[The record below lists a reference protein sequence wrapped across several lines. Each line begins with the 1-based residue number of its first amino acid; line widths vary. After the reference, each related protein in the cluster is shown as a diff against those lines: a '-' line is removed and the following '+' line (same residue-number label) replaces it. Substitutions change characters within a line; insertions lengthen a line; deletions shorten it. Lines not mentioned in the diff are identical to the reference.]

1 MLMDS
6 VTAAEI
12 MRLETMTTSKL
23 VEKFESVFGEKCRR
37 RNKRYLIRRID
48 WRLQADAEEVHSHR
62 IRKGLRRSR
71 CVASLASEVTLDPRD
86 ITCSA
91 LWSPISGPNSRPFLR
106 LAQPGLS
113 KGCFRSLGRD
123 LLRLASES

>member
-1 MLMDS
+1 MDAL
-6 VTAAEI
+6 TAAEI
-12 MRLETMTTSKL
+12 ARLETMTTSKL
-23 VEKFESVFGEKCRR
+23 VEKFESVFGEKCRS

-48 WRLQADAEEVHSHR
+48 WRLQAEAEEVHSPR
-62 IRKGLRRSR
+62 IREGLRRSR
-71 CVASLASEVTLDPRD
+71 CVASLASEVTLDPLD

-91 LWSPISGPNSRPFLR
+91 LWSSVSGPNSPPFLR

-123 LLRLASES
+123 LPGLAFES